1 MEFAQHADFSMTK
14 TQIRILIIDDD
25 LVDRLACRRALAQCP
40 EYEYVLT
47 EAETGQEGL
56 QFAHAQK
63 PDCILLDYH
72 MPDMNGLEFL
82 TELADDIGEIP
93 VPVMM
98 LTGAD
103 SAAVAVE
110 AMRRGAR
117 DYLVKD
123 VDRQYLE
130 LLPTVIQRVLRERQM
145 LTEKKLTED
154 KLLQAEA
161 KYRSLVEQIP
171 AITYV
176 VALDEANRVLYI
188 SPQIQVLDFSPE
200 QWLETPGIHL
210 AQIHPEDQTRV
221 LYELTKSRATG
232 ASLRCEYRLL
242 SRSGTAFWFRDE
254 ASVVQDESGRS
265 LFLQGILVDITESK
279 QIEAELLRHRWRL
292 EELVAKR
299 TDELAEANK
308 HLRQDI
314 VERKRI
320 QAELTNAKAA
330 AEKANLAKSN
340 FLSSMSHELRT
351 PLNAILGFAQLL
363 EIGSPTPTPIQMA
376 RLKEILHGGWYL
388 LELINEIL
396 DLATIES
403 GNLAL
408 NLESVS
414 LAEVIAECQAMV
426 EPQAQQHGIKL
437 IFPKF
442 DNPLTIKADR
452 TRLKQALINLLSNA
466 IKYNR
471 ELGTVEVKCV
481 MGTSEYVRISVQDTG
496 EGLPPEKLTQLFQPF
511 NRLGQENGIVEGT
524 GIGLAVT
531 KKLVELMGGS
541 IGVDS
546 TVGVGS
552 VFWFELISATEPQL
566 AREGCKSQELTAK
579 TYTGTRQ
586 YTMLYFEDNPINS
599 SLIKELIEEG
609 RPDIHLLIAGKGN
622 LGIEL
627 ARIHLPDVIL
637 MDVTLPDMNGI
648 EAMEILLKDPLTA
661 HIPIVALSADA
672 MPHHILKGMEAG
684 FFRYICKPFELNE
697 FMFVIDEAL
706 EFRKSRLASTS
717 KTK

>member
-1 MEFAQHADFSMTK
+1 MTK
-14 TQIRILIIDDD
+14 PQIRILIIDDD
-25 LVDRLACRRALAQCP
+25 MVDRLACRRALAQCP
-40 EYEYVLT
+40 DCEYVLT
-47 EAETGQEGL
+47 EAETGREGL

-82 TELADDIGEIP
+82 KELADEIGEIP

-161 KYRSLVEQIP
+161 KYRNLVEQIP
-171 AITYV
+171 AITYIA
-176 VALDEANRVLYI
+176 ALDETNRVLYI
-188 SPQIQVLDFSPE
+188 SPQIKVLDFSPE

-210 AQIHPEDQTRV
+210 AQVHPEDRTRV
-221 LYELTKSRATG
+221 LDKLTRSRATS
-232 ASLRCEYRLL
+232 APLHCEYRLI
-242 SRSGTAFWFRDE
+242 SRGGTVFWFRDE
-254 ASVVQDESGRS
+254 ASVVRDESGRS

-279 QIEAELLRHRWRL
+279 QIEAELLQHRWRL
-292 EELVAKR
+292 EELVARR

-314 VERKRI
+314 VERKRV

-351 PLNAILGFAQLL
+351 PLNAILGFAQLI
-363 EIGSPTPTPIQMA
+363 EIGSPTPTPTQMA

-408 NLESVS
+408 SLESVS
-414 LAEVIAECQAMV
+414 LAEVISDCQAMI
-426 EPQAQQHGIKL
+426 EPQAQQYGIHL
-437 IFPKF
+437 IFPNF
-442 DNPLTIKADR
+442 DNPLTVKADR

-471 ELGTVEVKCV
+471 EQGTVEVKSV
-481 MGTSEYVRISVQDTG
+481 TGASGYVRISIQDTG
-496 EGLPPEKLTQLFQPF
+496 VGLPPEKLTQLFQPF
-511 NRLGQENGIVEGT
+511 NRLGQENGTVEGT

-531 KKLVELMGGS
+531 KQLIELMGGS
-541 IGVDS
+541 IGVES

-552 VFWFELISATEPQL
+552 VFWFELISATEPQF
-566 AREGCKSQELTAK
+566 AEGCKSQKITAK
-579 TYTGTRQ
+579 TYVGTQ
-586 YTMLYFEDNPINS
+586 QHTMLYFEDNPINL
-599 SLIKELIEEG
+599 SLVKELIEED
-609 RPDIHLLIAGKGN
+609 RPDMRLLVAGNGN
-622 LGIEL
+622 LGIDL

-637 MDVTLPDMNGI
+637 MDVTLPDINGI

-672 MPHHILKGMEAG
+672 MPQNILKGLEAG
-684 FFRYICKPFELNE
+684 FFRYICKPFELSE
-697 FMFVIDEAL
+697 FMRVIDEAL

-717 KTK
+717 KTKEIEG

>member
-1 MEFAQHADFSMTK
+1 MKKSH
-14 TQIRILIIDDD
+14 IRILIVDDD
-25 LVDRLACRRALAQCP
+25 MVDRLACRRALAQCP
-40 EYEYVLT
+40 DYKYVLT
-47 EAETGQEGL
+47 EAETGREGL

-82 TELADDIGEIP
+82 TELIDDIGEIP

-103 SAAVAVE
+103 SASVAVE
-110 AMRRGAR
+110 AMKRGAW
-117 DYLVKD
+117 DYMVKD
-123 VDRQYLE
+123 VEREYLK
-130 LLPTVIQRVLRERQM
+130 LLPTVIQRVLREREM
-145 LTEKKLTED
+145 RTEKKLTED

-161 KYRSLVEQIP
+161 KYRNLVEQIP
-171 AITYV
+171 VITYIA
-176 VALDEANRVLYI
+176 ALDEANQVLYI
-188 SPQIQVLDFSPE
+188 SPQIKVLDFSPA
-200 QWLETPGIHL
+200 QWLETSGIHL
-210 AQIHPEDQTRV
+210 AQIHPEDRTRV
-221 LYELTKSRATG
+221 LNELTKSRANGTP
-232 ASLRCEYRLL
+232 LRCEYRLI
-242 SRSGTAFWFRDE
+242 SRDGTVFWFRDE
-254 ASVVQDESGRS
+254 ASVVRDESGRS

-279 QIEAELLRHRWRL
+279 QIEAELRQHRWRL

-299 TDELAEANK
+299 TDELAEANR

-314 VERKRI
+314 VERKRV
-320 QAELTNAKAA
+320 QAELINAKAA
-330 AEKANLAKSN
+330 AEKANLTKSN

-363 EIGSPTPTPIQMA
+363 EIGSPTPTPTQMT

-408 NLESVS
+408 SLESVS
-414 LAEVIAECQAMV
+414 LAEVISECQAMI
-426 EPQAQQHGIKL
+426 EPQAQQHGIQL

-442 DNPLTIKADR
+442 DSPLAVEADR

-471 ELGTVEVKCV
+471 EQGTVEVKCV
-481 MGTSEYVRISVQDTG
+481 TGTPNYVRICVQDTG
-496 EGLPPEKLTQLFQPF
+496 EGLSPEKLTQLFQPF
-511 NRLGQENGIVEGT
+511 NRLGQENGTVEGT

-531 KKLVELMGGS
+531 KQVVELMGGS

-552 VFWFELISATEPQL
+552 VFWFELISAREPQL
-566 AREGCKSQELTAK
+566 ALEECKSQELTAK
-579 TYTGTRQ
+579 TYAGTQQ

-599 SLIKELIEEG
+599 SLIQELIEQN
-609 RPDIHLLIAGKGN
+609 RPDIHLLIAGNGN

-627 ARIHLPDVIL
+627 TRIHLPDVVL

-648 EAMEILLKDPLTA
+648 EAMEILSKDPLTA
-661 HIPIVALSADA
+661 NIPIVALSADA

-706 EFRKSRLASTS
+706 EFRKNSLASTS
-717 KTK
+717 KTKEIEG

>member
-1 MEFAQHADFSMTK
+1 MKKSH
-14 TQIRILIIDDD
+14 ICILIVDDD
-25 LVDRLACRRALAQCP
+25 IVDRLACRRALAQCP
-40 EYEYVLT
+40 DYKYVLI
-47 EAETGQEGL
+47 EAETGREGL
-56 QFAHAQK
+56 QLAHAQK

-72 MPDMNGLEFL
+72 MPDMDGLEFL
-82 TELADDIGEIP
+82 TELVNEIGEIS

-103 SAAVAVE
+103 SVSVAVE
-110 AMRRGAR
+110 AMKRGAW
-117 DYLVKD
+117 DYMVKD
-123 VDRQYLE
+123 VEREYLK
-130 LLPTVIQRVLRERQM
+130 LLPTVIQRVLREREM
-145 LTEKKLTED
+145 RTEKKRTEER
-154 KLLQAEA
+154 LLQAEA
-161 KYRSLVEQIP
+161 KYRNLVEQIP
-171 AITYV
+171 AITYIA
-176 VALDEANRVLYI
+176 ALDEANQILYI
-188 SPQIQVLDFSPE
+188 SPQIKVLDFSPE

-210 AQIHPEDQTRV
+210 TQIYPEDRTRV
-221 LYELTKSRATG
+221 LNELTKSRANGTP
-232 ASLRCEYRLL
+232 LRCEYRLI
-242 SRSGTAFWFRDE
+242 SRDGTVFWFRDE
-254 ASVVQDESGRS
+254 ASVVRDESGRS

-279 QIEAELLRHRWRL
+279 QIEAELRQHRWQL

-314 VERKRI
+314 VERKRV
-320 QAELTNAKAA
+320 QAELINAKAV
-330 AEKANLAKSN
+330 AEKANLTKSN

-351 PLNAILGFAQLL
+351 PLNAILGFAQLI
-363 EIGSPTPTPIQMA
+363 EIGSPTPTPTQMA
-376 RLKEILHGGWYL
+376 RLKEILQGGWYL

-408 NLESVS
+408 SLESVS
-414 LAEVIAECQAMV
+414 LAEVISECQAMV
-426 EPQAQQHGIKL
+426 EPQAQQHGIQL
-437 IFPKF
+437 IFPRF
-442 DNPLTIKADR
+442 DSPLTVKADR

-471 ELGTVEVKCV
+471 EQGTVEVKCV
-481 MGTSEYVRISVQDTG
+481 TGTSAYVRISVQDTG
-496 EGLPPEKLTQLFQPF
+496 NGLAPEKLTQLFQPF
-511 NRLGQENGIVEGT
+511 NRLGQENGTVEGT

-531 KKLVELMGGS
+531 KELVELMGGS

-566 AREGCKSQELTAK
+566 VLEGCKSQELTVK
-579 TYTGTRQ
+579 TYAGTRQ
-586 YTMLYFEDNPINS
+586 YTMLYFEDNPMNS
-599 SLIKELIEEG
+599 SLIKELIEED
-609 RPDIHLLIAGKGN
+609 RPDMHLLIASNGN

-648 EAMEILLKDPLTA
+648 EAMGILLKDPLTA

-717 KTK
+717 EAKEIEG

>member
-1 MEFAQHADFSMTK
+1 MIKKSH
-14 TQIRILIIDDD
+14 IRILMVDDD
-25 LVDRLACRRALAQCP
+25 MVDRLACRRALAQCP
-40 EYEYVLT
+40 DYKYVLT
-47 EAETGQEGL
+47 EAETGREGL

-63 PDCILLDYH
+63 PDCILIDYH
-72 MPDMNGLEFL
+72 MPDMNGIEFL
-82 TELADDIGEIP
+82 TELIDEIGEIP

-103 SAAVAVE
+103 RASVAIE
-110 AMRRGAR
+110 AMKRGAW
-117 DYLVKD
+117 DYMVKD
-123 VDRQYLE
+123 VEREYLK
-130 LLPTVIQRVLRERQM
+130 LLPTVIQRVLRERE
-145 LTEKKLTED
+145 LRTEKKLTED

-161 KYRSLVEQIP
+161 KYRNLVEQIP
-171 AITYV
+171 AITYIA
-176 VALDEANRVLYI
+176 ALDEANRFIYI
-188 SPQIQVLDFSPE
+188 SPQIKVLDFLPE

-210 AQIHPEDQTRV
+210 AQIHLEDRTRV
-221 LYELTKSRATG
+221 INELTKSRANGTP
-232 ASLRCEYRLL
+232 LRCEYRLI
-242 SRSGTAFWFRDE
+242 SRYGTVFWFRDE
-254 ASVVQDESGRS
+254 ASVVRDESGRS

-279 QIEAELLRHRWRL
+279 QIEAELRQHRWRL

-314 VERKRI
+314 VERKRA

-330 AEKANLAKSN
+330 AEKANLAKSS

-351 PLNAILGFAQLL
+351 PLNAILGFAQLI
-363 EIGSPTPTPIQMA
+363 EIGSPPPTPSQMA

-388 LELINEIL
+388 LDLINEIL

-408 NLESVS
+408 SLESVS
-414 LAEVIAECQAMV
+414 LAEVISECQAMI
-426 EPQAQQHGIKL
+426 EPQARQRGIQL

-442 DNPLTIKADR
+442 DSPLTVKADR

-471 ELGTVEVKCV
+471 EQGTVEVKCV
-481 MGTSEYVRISVQDTG
+481 TGTAEFVCISIQDAG
-496 EGLPPEKLTQLFQPF
+496 DGISPEKLSQLFQPF
-511 NRLGQENGIVEGT
+511 NRLGQEKGAVEGT

-531 KKLVELMGGS
+531 KELVELMGGS

-552 VFWFELISATEPQL
+552 VFWFELISAMEPQL
-566 AREGCKSQELTAK
+566 ALEGCKYQEHTAK
-579 TYTGTRQ
+579 TYAGTQ
-586 YTMLYFEDNPINS
+586 QHTMLYVEDNAINS
-599 SLIKELIEEG
+599 SLIKDIIEEN
-609 RPDIHLLIAGKGN
+609 RPDIRLLIAGNGR

-637 MDVTLPDMNGI
+637 MDIALPDMNGI

-661 HIPIVALSADA
+661 HISFVALSADA
-672 MPHHILKGMEAG
+672 MPHHILKGMKAG
-684 FFRYICKPFELNE
+684 FLRYICKPFELNE

-717 KTK
+717 KTKEIEG

>member
-1 MEFAQHADFSMTK
+1 MTK
-14 TQIRILIIDDD
+14 SLIRILIVDDD
-25 LVDRLACRRALAQCP
+25 LVDRLACRRTLTQCLN
-40 EYEYVLT
+40 YNFVLT
-47 EAETGQEGL
+47 EAETGEEGL
-56 QFAHAQK
+56 QFVRAQK

-82 TELADDIGEIP
+82 KELAAEIGEIP

-103 SAAVAVE
+103 SASVAVE
-110 AMRRGAR
+110 AMKRGAW
-117 DYLVKD
+117 DYMVKD
-123 VDRQYLE
+123 VEREYLK
-130 LLPTVIQRVLRERQM
+130 LLPTVIQRVLREKEMR
-145 LTEKKLTED
+145 TEKKLIED
-154 KLLQAEA
+154 KLLQVEA
-161 KYRSLVEQIP
+161 KYRNLVEQIP
-171 AITYV
+171 AITYIA
-176 VALDEANRVLYI
+176 ALDETNQALYI
-188 SPQIQVLDFSPE
+188 SPQIKVLGFSPA
-200 QWLETPGIHL
+200 QWLETPGIHI
-210 AQIHPEDQTRV
+210 AQIHPEDRTRV
-221 LYELTKSRATG
+221 LNELIKSRANGTP
-232 ASLRCEYRLL
+232 LRCEYRLI
-242 SRSGTAFWFRDE
+242 SRNETVFWFRDE
-254 ASVVQDESGRS
+254 ASVVRDESGRS

-279 QIEAELLRHRWRL
+279 QVEAELRQHRWRL

-299 TDELAEANK
+299 TDELAEVNK

-314 VERKRI
+314 VERKRV
-320 QAELTNAKAA
+320 QAELVNAKAV
-330 AEKANLAKSN
+330 AEKANLTKSN

-351 PLNAILGFAQLL
+351 PLNAILGFAQLI
-363 EIGSPTPTPIQMA
+363 EIGTPTPTPTQMA

-403 GNLAL
+403 GNLVL
-408 NLESVS
+408 SLESVS
-414 LAEVIAECQAMV
+414 LAEVISECQAMI
-426 EPQAQQHGIKL
+426 EPQAQQHGIQL

-442 DNPLTIKADR
+442 DSPLTVKADR

-471 ELGTVEVKCV
+471 EQGTVEVKCV
-481 MGTSEYVRISVQDTG
+481 RGTSEYVRISVQDTG
-496 EGLPPEKLTQLFQPF
+496 EGLSPEKLTQLFQPF
-511 NRLGQENGIVEGT
+511 NRLGQENGAVEGT

-531 KKLVELMGGS
+531 KQVLELMGGV
-541 IGVDS
+541 IRVDS

-566 AREGCKSQELTAK
+566 VLEECKSQELTAK
-579 TYTGTRQ
+579 TYADTQQ
-586 YTMLYFEDNPINS
+586 YCILYFEDNSINS
-599 SLIKELIEEG
+599 SLIKELIEEN
-609 RPDIHLLIAGKGN
+609 RPDIHLLIAGNGN

-648 EAMEILLKDPLTA
+648 QAMEILFQDPLTA
-661 HIPIVALSADA
+661 SIPIVALSADA

-706 EFRKSRLASTS
+706 EFRTSRLTTGTS
-717 KTK
+717 KTKEIEG